1 MRFIQF
7 FPAVFLISAMFNG
20 VAADDTTK
28 HALTAEKQDEMIIV
42 RIDEIT
48 FTCYR
53 YGDGQKYPYFYPV
66 NGPLTGLSVT
76 TESSLPYPHH
86 RSLFFGLD
94 RVNGGN
100 YWQEGNDRGQI
111 ISRGP
116 DIVDSG
122 PEKIV
127 IHDTCDWRQ
136 PGEEP
141 IITDNREI
149 RIMAPSDNYRI
160 IEFSISMKAL
170 TNIHV
175 QKTNHSL
182 FSARMNPSL
191 SVQQGGTLVNSG
203 GGLKQAGTEAKNAA
217 WCDYYGHRFG
227 MTEGLA
233 IFDSP
238 KNRWYPTP
246 WMTRDYGFFSPTPM
260 NLLDDNGFSLK
271 KGEYLKLHYR
281 VIVHAGTTED
291 AGIMKL
297 FVDWVSTEKSR

>member
-1 MRFIQF
+1 MRHGAI
-7 FPAVFLISAMFNG
+7 FPAVFLIFAIFNG
-20 VAADDTTK
+20 IADDDNVK

-53 YGDGQKYPYFYPV
+53 FGDGQKYPYFYPV

-100 YWQEGNDRGQI
+100 YWQEGNDRGRI

-116 DIVDSG
+116 DIVDNG

-127 IHDTCDWRQ
+127 IHDICDWHR
-136 PGEEP
+136 PGLES
-141 IITDNREI
+141 IITDSREI
-149 RIMAPSDNYRI
+149 RITAPSDNYRI
-160 IEFSISMKAL
+160 IDFSISLKAL
-170 TNIHV
+170 TDIHV
-175 QKTNHSL
+175 EKTNHSL
-182 FSARMNPSL
+182 FSARMNPAL
-191 SVQQGGTLVNSG
+191 SVQQGGTLVNSE
-203 GGLKQAGTEAKNAA
+203 GGLKQSGTEAKNAA
-217 WCDYYGHRFG
+217 WCDYHGHRYG
-227 MTEGLA
+227 VTEGLA

-238 KNRWYPTP
+238 MNRWHPSP
-246 WMTRDYGFFSPTPM
+246 WLTRDYGFFSPTPM
-260 NLLDDNGFSLK
+260 NLLDDNGFNLK
-271 KGEYLKLHYR
+271 KGEYLDLKYR

-291 AGIMKL
+291 ADINKL
-297 FVDWVSTEKSR
+297 FEEWVSTEKSR

>member
-1 MRFIQF
+1 MRYGAI
-7 FPAVFLISAMFNG
+7 FPLVFLISAMFNG
-20 VAADDTTK
+20 VAADDNVK

-53 YGDGQKYPYFYPV
+53 FGDGQKYPYFYPV

-100 YWQEGNDRGQI
+100 YWQEGNDRGRI

-116 DIVDSG
+116 DIVESG

-136 PGEEP
+136 PGEET
-141 IITDNREI
+141 IITDSREI
-149 RIMAPSDNYRI
+149 RITAPSNKYRM
-160 IEFSISMKAL
+160 IEFSISLKAL
-170 TNIHV
+170 TDIHV
-175 QKTNHSL
+175 EKTNHSL
-182 FSARMNPSL
+182 FSARMTPAL
-191 SVQQGGTLVNSG
+191 SVQQGGTLVNSN

-217 WCDYYGHRFG
+217 WCDYYGHRNG
-227 MTEGLA
+227 VTEGLA

-238 KNRWYPTP
+238 MNRWHPSP

-260 NLLDDNGFSLK
+260 NLLDDNGFNLK
-271 KGEYLKLHYR
+271 HGECLDLKYC
-281 VIVHAGTTED
+281 VIVHAGTTEATD
-291 AGIMKL
+291 IKQL
-297 FVDWVSTEKSR
+297 YEEWVSSEKFR